1 MLYMYWKTKAK
12 DYQGLLVG
20 VFFVMVFSAR
30 FIIEFIKEVQEPFE
44 NGMSLDMGQWLSIP
58 FILTG
63 IFLIVQAL
71 KRGPVIYQNQV
82 VPRKK

>member
-1 MLYMYWKTKAK
+1 MYWKTKAK

-30 FIIEFIKEVQEPFE
+30 FFIEFIKEVQEPFE
-44 NGMSLDMGQWLSIP
+44 NGMSMDMGQWLSIP

-63 IFLIVQAL
+63 IFLIVRAL
-71 KRGPVIYQNQV
+71 KKGPVIYQNQAV
-82 VPRKK
+82 AAKK